1 MSLQFQSVTAQGSAR
16 AVSSGIAPR
25 QGRRSGFTLV
35 ELLVVIGII
44 AVLISIL
51 LPSLN
56 RARESAKQ
64 VKCLNNLRTLAQAT
78 IMYCSENLFCVP
90 TSAEGP
96 PQQKEDWIYWQPA
109 GSPAPFSDVSQSA
122 LAKYLG
128 TGRTVDIQVLTCP
141 SDRLDE
147 HRVTYGTRPPYPYSY
162 SVNGFVMANN
172 SRNSINAGSR
182 PAGRDYFR
190 KITQCR
196 NPSSKIWYVDEA
208 ESTINDGLF
217 APDAGA
223 QDVVASRHEIRR
235 KDGNGMDSTINQN
248 VRQGP
253 GKGNIVYVDGHGEFT
268 ARSEIFLPYNYDPFV
283 TN

>member
-1 MSLQFQSVTAQGSAR
+1 MSLQFHSVTAQGSAR
-16 AVSSGIAPR
+16 AVSSRIAPPQR
-25 QGRRSGFTLV
+25 RRSGFTLV

-64 VKCLNNLRTLAQAT
+64 VKCLNNLRTIAQAT

-96 PQQKEDWIYWQPA
+96 PQKREDWIYWQPP
-109 GSPAPFSDVSQSA
+109 GSGLPYEDVSQSA

-128 TGRTVDIQVLTCP
+128 SGRTVDPQILTCP
-141 SDRLDE
+141 SDRTDE
-147 HRVTYGTRPPYPYSY
+147 HRVTLSGRPPYPYSY
-162 SVNGFVMANN
+162 SVNGFVMADN
-172 SRNSINAGSR
+172 SRNPKPP

-196 NPSSKIWYVDEA
+196 NPASKIWYVDEA

-223 QDVVASRHEIRR
+223 QDVVASRHELRR
-235 KDGNGMDSTINQN
+235 NDGNGMDSTINQN

-253 GKGNIVYVDGHGEFT
+253 GKGNIVYMDGHAEFT

>member
-1 MSLQFQSVTAQGSAR
+1 
-16 AVSSGIAPR
+16 
-25 QGRRSGFTLV
+25 LV

-64 VKCLNNLRTLAQAT
+64 VKCLNNLRSIAQAT
-78 IMYCSENLFCVP
+78 IMYCNENLFCVP

-96 PQQKEDWIYWQPA
+96 PQKREDWIYWQPPDSA
-109 GSPAPFSDVSQSA
+109 LPYNDVNQSA
-122 LAKYLG
+122 IAKYLG
-128 TGRTVDIQVLTCP
+128 SGRTVDVQVLTCP
-141 SDRLDE
+141 SDRTDE
-147 HRVTYGTRPPYPYSY
+147 HRVTLAGRPPYPYSY

-172 SRNSINAGSR
+172 SRNTL
-182 PAGRDYFR
+182 PPPTGRDYFR
-190 KITQCR
+190 KITQIR
-196 NPSSKIWYVDEA
+196 NASSKIWYVDEA

-217 APDAGA
+217 APDPGA

-235 KDGNGMDSTINQN
+235 NDGNGMDSTINQN
-248 VRQGP
+248 VRLGQ
-253 GKGNIVYVDGHGEFT
+253 GKGNIVYVDGHAEFT
-268 ARSEIFLPYNYDPFV
+268 ARSEIFLTFNYDPFV